1 MILEYLC
8 RGFTYAT
15 KLSHV
20 TSQRTKK
27 ENNYTWADYM
37 GENIMCYTCKV
48 FLDSVK
54 IHGSGAPNLTQTKF
68 ESSLGLLD

>member
-1 MILEYLC
+1 
-8 RGFTYAT
+8 
-15 KLSHV
+15 
-20 TSQRTKK
+20 
-27 ENNYTWADYM
+27 M

-68 ESSLGLLD
+68 ESSLGLLDWEVGKGM

>member
-1 MILEYLC
+1 MILKYLGQ
-8 RGFTYAT
+8 GFTYAT
-15 KLSHV
+15 RLSRV

-27 ENNYTWADYM
+27 ENNYTWTDYI
-37 GENIMCYTCKV
+37 GENIMCYICKL

-54 IHGSGAPNLTQTKF
+54 MHGSGASNLMQTKF